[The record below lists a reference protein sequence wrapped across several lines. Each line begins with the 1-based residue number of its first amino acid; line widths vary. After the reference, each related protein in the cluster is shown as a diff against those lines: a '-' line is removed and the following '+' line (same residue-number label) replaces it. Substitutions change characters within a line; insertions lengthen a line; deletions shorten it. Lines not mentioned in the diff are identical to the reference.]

1 MDDSEKLTAL
11 KKAYADIILNTA
23 KEAAAR
29 IMASERKS
37 MLLQQELAATKDEA
51 LRMLLRLK
59 QMFDSKVKESELTFS
74 SQQKKIDVLEAQLQE
89 AEEIVRDLRAELR
102 ETQSELENVTKHQMN
117 PPAEQNMKDGVAAN
131 GNFMQENRLHPYDGS
146 VHSAPNLQ
154 LESISIS
161 DTRCPTVNGTDNGS
175 KLCVSRDHANS
186 CYIHNPDFASIV
198 IRRKGPELYR
208 NGCTQR
214 IRALERSLF
223 DGNVSVSENVDNA
236 QDETLVGAHEDG
248 KEMAVTDNGK
258 ADIICEKEKQDELKL
273 TKADADHVKLSVR
286 KKYMRFKKRKTR
298 RSRLHSY
305 QRKGTNKRSYLS
317 VAKDSPHV
325 LDNNDPSKGN
335 SSTAHENEA
344 LKDPMSPLSEAPT
357 DATATV
363 EQPDKLKV
371 VKEGAELIKDL
382 VHRKHRRFVKRKTHQ
397 SRLHSGQVKETNK
410 EPDLSCA
417 KDSHHVLGNNDH
429 SMENSSMQH
438 GNEAQK
444 DLMSPLPKAPTN
456 ATTAVEQLRS
466 YTNTEKVEKFLKFC
480 SFRNKIVHD
489 TEPLDKSD
497 LTRQESLSTE
507 SMEVPGCKDVE
518 AADGSPDKVDPKLS
532 NIDETVSSRFEND
545 KLLKFTFHRKRK
557 KGSVSSG
564 DAGCSPDNSNSKKIC
579 GEKQND
585 HAEPQKSC
593 TMTQSVSSGDAGRS
607 PDNSNSKKICG
618 EKQNDHVEPQ
628 KSCTLTES
636 SRESRRLAQVARQF
650 HFVPFEWLDGVVAIK

>member
-23 KEAAAR
+23 KEAAGR

-59 QMFDSKVKESELTFS
+59 QMFDSKVKESELTFL

-117 PPAEQNMKDGVAAN
+117 PPVEQNMKDGVAAN
-131 GNFMQENRLHPYDGS
+131 GNFMQENRLYPCDGS
-146 VHSAPNLQ
+146 LHSAPNLQ
-154 LESISIS
+154 FESVSIS
-161 DTRCPTVNGTDNGS
+161 DTRCPTVNGTTDNGS
-175 KLCVSRDHANS
+175 KLCISRDHNN

-223 DGNVSVSENVDNA
+223 DGNVSVSENVDNVR
-236 QDETLVGAHEDG
+236 DETLVGAHEDD
-248 KEMAVTDNGK
+248 KEMAVTANGK
-258 ADIICEKEKQDELKL
+258 ADIICEKEKPDELKL
-273 TKADADHVKLSVR
+273 TKADADHVK
-286 KKYMRFKKRKTR
+286 
-298 RSRLHSY
+298 
-305 QRKGTNKRSYLS
+305 
-317 VAKDSPHV
+317 
-325 LDNNDPSKGN
+325 
-335 SSTAHENEA
+335 
-344 LKDPMSPLSEAPT
+344 
-357 DATATV
+357 V

-371 VKEGAELIKDL
+371 VKAGAELIKDL
-382 VHRKHRRFVKRKTHQ
+382 VHRKHKRLETRKTHQ
-397 SRLHSGQVKETNK
+397 SRLHSGRVKETNK

-417 KDSHHVLGNNDH
+417 KNSHHVLGNNNDH
-429 SMENSSMQH
+429 SMGNSSMQH
-438 GNEAQK
+438 GNEVQK
-444 DLMSPLPKAPTN
+444 DLMSPFPEAPTN
-456 ATTAVEQLRS
+456 ATTAVEQLQS
-466 YTNTEKVEKFLKFC
+466 YTNTEKVEVFLKGC
-480 SFRNKIVHD
+480 SSRNKVEHD
-489 TEPLDKSD
+489 KEPLDKSD

-518 AADGSPDKVDPKLS
+518 VADGSPDKVDPKVSGL
-532 NIDETVSSRFEND
+532 DETVSSRLEND

-564 DAGCSPDNSNSKKIC
+564 DACCSPDNSNSKKIC
-579 GEKQND
+579 AEKQKD
-585 HAEPQKSC
+585 HVEPQKSC
-593 TMTQSVSSGDAGRS
+593 TMTESVSGDAGCS

-628 KSCTLTES
+628 NSCTLAES
-636 SRESRRLAQVARQF
+636 SRESRRLAQVARQLISLS
-650 HFVPFEWLDGVVAIK
+650 EKRW

>member
-59 QMFDSKVKESELTFS
+59 QMFDSKVKESELTFL

-117 PPAEQNMKDGVAAN
+117 PLVEQNMKDGVAAN
-131 GNFMQENRLHPYDGS
+131 ENVMPENRLDPYDGS

-154 LESISIS
+154 FESISIS
-161 DTRCPTVNGTDNGS
+161 DTRCPSVSGTDNGS
-175 KLCVSRDHANS
+175 KLCVSCDHANS

-236 QDETLVGAHEDG
+236 RDETLVGAHEDG
-248 KEMAVTDNGK
+248 KEMAVTANGK
-258 ADIICEKEKQDELKL
+258 ADIICEKE
-273 TKADADHVKLSVR
+273 
-286 KKYMRFKKRKTR
+286 
-298 RSRLHSY
+298 
-305 QRKGTNKRSYLS
+305 N
-317 VAKDSPHV
+317 
-325 LDNNDPSKGN
+325 
-335 SSTAHENEA
+335 
-344 LKDPMSPLSEAPT
+344 
-357 DATATV
+357 
-363 EQPDKLKV
+363 PDKLKV
-371 VKEGAELIKDL
+371 VKAGAELIKDL
-382 VHRKHRRFVKRKTHQ
+382 VHRKHKRFVRKKTHQ
-397 SRLHSGQVKETNK
+397 SILHSGWVKETNK

-417 KDSHHVLGNNDH
+417 EDSHHVLGNNDH
-429 SMENSSMQH
+429 STGNSSMLH

-444 DLMSPLPKAPTN
+444 DLMSPFPKAPTN
-456 ATTAVEQLRS
+456 ATTAVEQLLS
-466 YTNTEKVEKFLKFC
+466 NTNTEKGEVFLKGC
-480 SFRNKIVHD
+480 SSRNKIEHD
-489 TEPLDKSD
+489 KEPLDKSD
-497 LTRQESLSTE
+497 LTRQESLSPE

-518 AADGSPDKVDPKLS
+518 AADGSPDKVDPKVSDL
-532 NIDETVSSRFEND
+532 DETVSSRFEND

-557 KGSVSSG
+557 KGSVSSSG
-564 DAGCSPDNSNSKKIC
+564 AGCSPDNSNSKKIC
-579 GEKQND
+579 GEEQND
-585 HAEPQKSC
+585 HVEAQKSC
-593 TMTQSVSSGDAGRS
+593 TMTESVSSGDAGCS

-636 SRESRRLAQVARQF
+636 SRESRRLAQVARQVGDT
-650 HFVPFEWLDGVVAIK
+650 HAYI